1 MEIDAV
7 YGINGKAVILFDIR
21 VVVGHHHLHTTA
33 VEDASSLDGDHARLR
48 RVETPAAEDR

>member
-7 YGINGKAVILFDIR
+7 YGINGEAVFLFDIG
-21 VVVGHHHLHTTA
+21 VVIGHHHLHTTA
-33 VEDASSLDGDHARLR
+33 VEDASSLDGDHTRFC